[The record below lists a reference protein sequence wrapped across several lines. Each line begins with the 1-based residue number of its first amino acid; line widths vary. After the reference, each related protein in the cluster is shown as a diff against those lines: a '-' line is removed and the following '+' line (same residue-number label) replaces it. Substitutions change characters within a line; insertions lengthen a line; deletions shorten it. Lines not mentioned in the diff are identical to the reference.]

1 MNFYSDSKVLSQDK
15 PAALVSYEHVGVRL
29 CSIYISYICPSYVFD
44 TVILLLVRKIL
55 ISLPVSY
62 VALVVF
68 ISKIWLENLQVR
80 GGERPLTEKAPSTNI
95 SRLHSA
101 YEPHP

>member
-1 MNFYSDSKVLSQDK
+1 MLSQDK